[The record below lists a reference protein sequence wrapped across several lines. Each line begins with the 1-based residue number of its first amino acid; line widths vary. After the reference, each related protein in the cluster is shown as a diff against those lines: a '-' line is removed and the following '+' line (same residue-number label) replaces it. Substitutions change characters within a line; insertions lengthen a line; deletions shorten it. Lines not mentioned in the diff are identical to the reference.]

1 MKLGNLQTIKIIKMD
16 LEKIVTD
23 AIMKYPDKV
32 TEYKNGKTGMIGLF
46 LGEAMKMSKGK
57 ADPKELNRIVKEKLD
72 NIK

>member
-1 MKLGNLQTIKIIKMD
+1 MD
-16 LEKIVTD
+16 LEKIVIE

-32 TEYKNGKTGMIGLF
+32 AEYKNGKTGMIGLF
-46 LGEAMKMSKGK
+46 LGEAMKMSKGT